1 MFAQPQVHHGLDQ
14 PMQGNRWQPI
24 KPKKSRRR
32 KRSFQMFQET
42 STDDAAD
49 RAKSAPVFA
58 SNSDRTALSNIDVE
72 HFMKPSTK
80 RRRTNQMQTAKDQ
93 IPVLAQPALERDL
106 YSHRP
111 GKAENAKLPQNDV
124 DSQSHADIESP
135 YDVTEH
141 PYHSHSQSHGLD
153 ALLHDTNKEKS
164 PEKLFE
170 RMNLNGFEISNRE
183 NETVAEW
190 KHSIEAQLN
199 DARNGPSEVHEL
211 CRRIQDAQGLGRDV
225 LVAKLRQRVGDEVF
239 ESMAKR
245 MGL

>member
-1 MFAQPQVHHGLDQ
+1 
-14 PMQGNRWQPI
+14 
-24 KPKKSRRR
+24 
-32 KRSFQMFQET
+32 
-42 STDDAAD
+42 
-49 RAKSAPVFA
+49 
-58 SNSDRTALSNIDVE
+58 
-72 HFMKPSTK
+72 
-80 RRRTNQMQTAKDQ
+80 MQTAKDQ

-111 GKAENAKLPQNDV
+111 GMAGKPENAKQPQTQRDV
-124 DSQSHADIESP
+124 DSHSHSHSHAESP

-141 PYHSHSQSHGLD
+141 PYHSHSQSQSHGLD
-153 ALLHDTNKEKS
+153 ALLHDTHKEKS

-211 CRRIQDAQGLGRDV
+211 CQRIREAHGLGRDV

-245 MGL
+245 MGLELN